1 MTPLTNTASRNSVE
15 TLADDDYR
23 ESPEDLLAIGDKRRD
38 EFTVFP
44 QRAYPGSGTGAGTG
58 AERRPDVTVRLGDE
72 PVPADTAIPVDE
84 YGDAILGLFEQ
95 SGIGLAILNPSLRV
109 QFVNEAFVARCGRDH
124 EYIYDRSI
132 AEFIHPSV
140 RDQLMRQFDRVAKG
154 QRARIVGRPATMWFA
169 DTAAAGNLTVFPVD
183 HGEGASASGDQMLLV
198 LFTPDK
204 SESDRSSLAD
214 PQLKLTTLTSK
225 VLEGVA
231 AGDSTVRLATKL
243 FLSRQG
249 IEYHVSILL
258 RQFKVP
264 NRTALVA
271 KAYSIGM
278 FSIGT
283 WPPRLLSDYVRHER
297 PTAASASSANS
308 GFGQVPAL
316 AGASADRR

>member
-1 MTPLTNTASRNSVE
+1 MTPLTSTAPRNSVE
-15 TLADDDYR
+15 TLADVDHR
-23 ESPEDLLAIGDKRRD
+23 ESSEDLLAIGDKRRE

-44 QRAYPGSGTGAGTG
+44 QRAYTGIG
-58 AERRPDVTVRLGDE
+58 AEHRPDAAARLGE
-72 PVPADTAIPVDE
+72 ESVPADTAIPVDE

-95 SGIGLAILNPSLRV
+95 SGIGLAILNQSLRV
-109 QFVNEAFVARCGRDH
+109 QFVNEAFVARCGRGH
-124 EYIYDRSI
+124 EDIYDRSI

-183 HGEGASASGDQMLLV
+183 HGEGEAASGDQMLLV

-214 PQLKLTTLTSK
+214 PQLKLTALTSK

-271 KAYSIGM
+271 KAYSTGM

-283 WPPRLLSDYVRHER
+283 WPPRLLPDYVRHER
-297 PTAASASSANS
+297 PTAAAAASSANS

-316 AGASADRR
+316 AGASAARR